1 LSTSVLN
8 LIFSFILPLVIII
21 ASAYWT
27 IRIRYS
33 KRYIPTLTLILL
45 AISAFF
51 LPFFLAEV
59 DVIEKGFGPAIQGI
73 YYSGFL
79 GLGVLVNVIVLTC
92 IKKDKETDIKL

>member
-1 LSTSVLN
+1 MSTSVLN

-21 ASAYWT
+21 GSVYWT

-33 KRYIPTLTLILL
+33 KRYIPTFTLILL

-51 LPFFLAEV
+51 LTFFLAGV

-79 GLGVLVNVIVLTC
+79 GLGVLVNVFVVVI
-92 IKKDKETDIKL
+92 IKKNKETDINL

>member
-1 LSTSVLN
+1 MSTSVLN

-21 ASAYWT
+21 ASVYWT

-33 KRYIPTLTLILL
+33 KRFIPTLTLILL

-51 LPFFLAEV
+51 LPFFLAGV
-59 DVIEKGFGPAIQGI
+59 DVIDKGFGPAIQGI

-79 GLGVLVNVIVLTC
+79 GLGVLVNVLVLTY
-92 IKKDKETDIKL
+92 IQKKRETDL